1 MIKRGK
7 RFNSSVGNISVV
19 NSGAGL
25 QGADAVGRQISAVG
39 EVLTSIAD
47 SRSKGSDTL
56 GSQYVKTLGEIQ
68 SGVIISGA
76 DPESAQAMANDLT
89 AQYDF
94 NENESARIYSA
105 LLTSANQLQDKK
117 ALANAEIN
125 SNKFVNDTF
134 SKIFLEGNRVTPN
147 DPDYESEL
155 DAFANLNW
163 REWINDPNNTKG
175 IKPENLDFVVQNMEQ
190 KAANLVMQ
198 QKTKLAN
205 HQLDIAERTEINK
218 LEREYAIELSN
229 NYEYGGLS
237 YTFLSFLEDDKRL
250 DTLITKSGMN
260 YTPLNIVQQNIQS
273 LGGHIID
280 SIRYDATGKKNNS
293 DDIANELGNWL
304 SLLETGQ
311 GSVTISGK
319 DLEGNDTNIILDR
332 NTIGRYI
339 PDDARKSLAIMIEDL
354 EGKEFSG
361 QDGLTILNNA
371 NYWNNQGQPMKFI
384 SDSALGKVNTYVGL
398 QFEQYDKNRA
408 LSPEDNIGHKLAFAS
423 NVMIDLGQAPEEIT
437 STLYNLMLTSP
448 ELAWQVAGVI
458 NNADLQRV
466 GPLNFEGPDAD
477 ELLRLKDAIIHEEM
491 IFGTDLNE
499 KYNTI
504 INQTINKDQS
514 LTVTLSDGD
523 QVKISTLFNRTLK
536 DDKQNDLYDIFNT
549 GTGGS
554 YAGEQYWN
562 RVAHKLGFSE
572 TMLKNWMGVF
582 GYQGVTAGQEKALV
596 QALAATPGFLGY
608 MENYVNQQVRTFM
621 SQNGELEQ
629 FTFKH
634 LQEVAQDG
642 LLEFANNFTHDSYS
656 LYPFTHKAHSA
667 QPNNNFGYDIR
678 TEEFNAVNEAQL
690 KGSGYDNLKAT
701 DLKYMFVESRVVEIE
716 RNGKKVPQLV
726 NRYQVFKQ
734 SENDAMAVEL
744 RDNKHQPIIVEP
756 LISQDWVESNVLT
769 DKEMAAKRR
778 LEIEKDNENWINF
791 LKLMS
796 PKAAEPYTI
805 IPEA

>member
-47 SRSKGSDTL
+47 SRSKGSDSL

-76 DPESAQAMANDLT
+76 DPESAQAMTNDLT

-105 LLTSANQLQDKK
+105 LLTNANQLQDKK

-175 IKPENLDFVVQNMEQ
+175 IKPENLDFVIQNMEQ
-190 KAANLVMQ
+190 KATNLVMQ

-218 LEREYAIELSN
+218 LEREYGSELAK

-237 YTFLSFLEDDKRL
+237 YTFQSFLEDDKRL
-250 DTLITKSGMN
+250 DALATKSGKN

-293 DDIANELGNWL
+293 DDIALELGKWV

-319 DLEGNDTNIILDR
+319 DLEGNDTNIILDK

-339 PDDARKSLAIMIEDL
+339 PDDAR
-354 EGKEFSG
+354 
-361 QDGLTILNNA
+361 
-371 NYWNNQGQPMKFI
+371 
-384 SDSALGKVNTYVGL
+384 
-398 QFEQYDKNRA
+398 
-408 LSPEDNIGHKLAFAS
+408 
-423 NVMIDLGQAPEEIT
+423 
-437 STLYNLMLTSP
+437 
-448 ELAWQVAGVI
+448 
-458 NNADLQRV
+458 
-466 GPLNFEGPDAD
+466 
-477 ELLRLKDAIIHEEM
+477 
-491 IFGTDLNE
+491 
-499 KYNTI
+499 
-504 INQTINKDQS
+504 
-514 LTVTLSDGD
+514 
-523 QVKISTLFNRTLK
+523 
-536 DDKQNDLYDIFNT
+536 
-549 GTGGS
+549 
-554 YAGEQYWN
+554 
-562 RVAHKLGFSE
+562 
-572 TMLKNWMGVF
+572 
-582 GYQGVTAGQEKALV
+582 
-596 QALAATPGFLGY
+596 
-608 MENYVNQQVRTFM
+608 
-621 SQNGELEQ
+621 
-629 FTFKH
+629 
-634 LQEVAQDG
+634 
-642 LLEFANNFTHDSYS
+642 
-656 LYPFTHKAHSA
+656 
-667 QPNNNFGYDIR
+667 
-678 TEEFNAVNEAQL
+678 
-690 KGSGYDNLKAT
+690 
-701 DLKYMFVESRVVEIE
+701 
-716 RNGKKVPQLV
+716 
-726 NRYQVFKQ
+726 
-734 SENDAMAVEL
+734 
-744 RDNKHQPIIVEP
+744 
-756 LISQDWVESNVLT
+756 
-769 DKEMAAKRR
+769 
-778 LEIEKDNENWINF
+778 
-791 LKLMS
+791 
-796 PKAAEPYTI
+796 
-805 IPEA
+805 